1 MSVRRRDFITGFLGT
16 SVLAVQARPLNLKIQ
31 NFKTFVVNAGSVNWV
46 FCKVYTNQGLVGLG
60 EGSVTSK
67 EATVAQAIMDNERL
81 LAGKNPADIE
91 YLWQSMFRNPRWR
104 GGPILNS
111 AISAIEIALWDTLGQ
126 ALDVPIYK
134 LLGGAARDRIRMYLD
149 VAGTPEGFLRAKEA
163 GYTAAKSALPSAE
176 HDLMR
181 PNHAVQAAIRT
192 VEALRE
198 AVGDDLDI
206 CIDAHGRLT
215 TPMAVD
221 FCTGVE
227 EFHPL
232 FVEEPT
238 QLEDLGELALLRQK
252 TKVPLATGER
262 LFTKYGFADICS
274 RHLVDYVQPDV
285 CHAGGILEL
294 KKIGAFA
301 ETYRIA
307 MAPHNP
313 QSQVSTLASLHVD
326 ATTPN
331 SVIQESTLN
340 RDQWRTDLFDGNV
353 ITVKDGYADLPSKP
367 GLGVTLNE
375 SVAAKHPYKPID
387 RGHYR
392 FGDGS
397 IADQ

>member
-1 MSVRRRDFITGFLGT
+1 
-16 SVLAVQARPLNLKIQ
+16 
-31 NFKTFVVNAGSVNWV
+31 
-46 FCKVYTNQGLVGLG
+46 
-60 EGSVTSK
+60 
-67 EATVAQAIMDNERL
+67 
-81 LAGKNPADIE
+81 
-91 YLWQSMFRNPRWR
+91 
-104 GGPILNS
+104 
-111 AISAIEIALWDTLGQ
+111 
-126 ALDVPIYK
+126 
-134 LLGGAARDRIRMYLD
+134 
-149 VAGTPEGFLRAKEA
+149 
-163 GYTAAKSALPSAE
+163 
-176 HDLMR
+176 
-181 PNHAVQAAIRT
+181 VQAAIRT
-192 VEALRE
+192 MEALRK
-198 AVGDDLDI
+198 AVGEDFDI

-227 EFHPL
+227 EFHPF

-301 ETYRIA
+301 ETFRIA

-331 SVIQESTLN
+331 SVIQESTAN
-340 RDQWRTDLFDGNV
+340 QEQWRLDLFDGNV
-353 ITVKDGYADLPSKP
+353 ITVKDGYADLPSKS

-397 IADQ
+397 TADH